1 MPEKHH
7 NSTRRLLSS
16 RNTNRPERHQV
27 EVSSG
32 GFVFRRLRGRVEVVM
47 LKDSYGRFT
56 FPKGHVQAGES
67 YVRGAQREIAEET
80 GLKRVRYIRT
90 LGHIDI
96 WFRDRY
102 VEKGKLIHKFIH
114 YYLFEAPADA
124 VVRLPT
130 PIAGGERIG
139 DVLWVPLEEVYERSG
154 YKDLRPIIRRALE
167 TLEQK
172 RRKPVK

>member
-1 MPEKHH
+1 M
-7 NSTRRLLSS
+7 RS
-16 RNTNRPERHQV
+16 RSTNREERHQV

-32 GFVFRRLRGRVEVVM
+32 GFVFRRVRGRIDVVM

-56 FPKGHVQAGES
+56 FPKGHVQTGET
-67 YVRGAQREIAEET
+67 YVRAAQREIAEET
-80 GLKRVRYIRT
+80 GLQRVRYIRT

-102 VEKGKLIHKFIH
+102 VAKGKLIHKFIH
-114 YYLFEAPADA
+114 YYLFEAAADA
-124 VVRLPT
+124 VVRLPKPT
-130 PIAGGERIG
+130 AEGERIG
-139 DVLWVPLEEVYERSG
+139 DVVWVPLGEVYERSG

-172 RRKPVK
+172 RKKPVK